1 VNENRRVLEII
12 KGVAHKTSSD
22 YAESVCAARRGEL
35 FAVSDGTKDVLVIAK
50 SSDDALVKLAWW
62 ERGTIARDH
71 PDGLAAWAL
80 EQGWSVKPLYLTAP
94 GTPYLGHPSKRP
106 ALALVLAALC
116 FGDEPRSIAAW
127 RTRDLLWPD
136 DDGSFESLRI
146 GNTIGW
152 RRGHEHG
159 RKLARA
165 SAADAWLTL
174 RDVGFIAGS
183 PPDDVI
189 NFVDVVKV
197 ALEAIES
204 IPSWLSADG
213 GVAERIGA
221 QADGCEVWA
230 VRRLNTGSEG
240 PEAYYTAVQRTAP
253 GAEKVSAYASRR
265 FGTLKACRSAT
276 SDKLCED
283 LEAALT
289 IATTEGHSH
298 NCLADIHERLAEL
311 AEPHS
316 LNGDDH
322 RVRAVAESLKAG
334 DRDRAKRLAGLYLP
348 VVGDRIVDTIT
359 SLLKG

>member
-1 VNENRRVLEII
+1 MNIVNQGVLEII
-12 KGVAHKTSSD
+12 KGAATSSD

-35 FAVSDGTKDVLVIAK
+35 FAVNDGAQDVLVIAK
-50 SSDDALVKLAWW
+50 NSDDALAKLAWW

-80 EQGWSVKPLYLTAP
+80 EQGWSVKLLHLTAP

-116 FGDEPRSIAAW
+116 FGDEPRPIAAW

-136 DDGSFESLRI
+136 DDGALEALRI
-146 GNTIGW
+146 GGTIGW
-152 RRGHEHG
+152 RRGHECG
-159 RKLARA
+159 RKLGRLNAP
-165 SAADAWLTL
+165 DAWRTL
-174 RDVGFIAGS
+174 CDVGFVAGS

-189 NFVDVVKV
+189 SFVDVVKV
-197 ALEAIES
+197 AVEVIES
-204 IPSWLSADG
+204 IPPWLSADG

-253 GAEKVSAYASRR
+253 GAEKSSAYASRR
-265 FGTLKACRSAT
+265 FGTISACRSAT
-276 SDKLCED
+276 IDKLRDD

-298 NCLADIHERLAEL
+298 ELLADLHERLADL
-311 AEPHS
+311 AEPYS

-322 RVRAVAESLKAG
+322 RVGAIDEALKAG

-348 VVGDRIVDTIT
+348 AVSDPIADTIV